1 LPVPLLD
8 YSNVTVMRGNRV
20 ALDRVTFS
28 IHAGEHVVILGPNG
42 SGKSTL
48 IKTITREC
56 YPRPAEGSSLRI
68 MGREIWNVF
77 ELRNLL
83 GIVTND
89 LADTCRRD
97 LSGRELV
104 LSGFF
109 SSIGIWPNHEVT
121 AAMEEKTTRTL
132 ERLEIA
138 HLGERSVDE
147 MSSGEAR
154 RVLVA
159 RALVH
164 EPSALVLDEPTNS
177 LDFRALHEVREM
189 MRRVAAEGTTIIL
202 VTHHLPD
209 IIPEIERVILLNEGR
224 VTRDG
229 SKEELLTPSVLSK
242 VFGVP
247 VDLARRDGYFVLY

>member
-1 LPVPLLD
+1 
-8 YSNVTVMRGNRV
+8 
-20 ALDRVTFS
+20 
-28 IHAGEHVVILGPNG
+28 
-42 SGKSTL
+42 
-48 IKTITREC
+48 
-56 YPRPAEGSSLRI
+56 
-68 MGREIWNVF
+68 
-77 ELRNLL
+77 LRNLL

-121 AAMEEKTTRTL
+121 AEMEEKTTRTL

-138 HLGERSVDE
+138 HLGGRSVDE

-189 MRRVAAEGTTIIL
+189 MRRVAAEGTTVIL

-209 IIPEIERVILLNEGR
+209 IIPEIKRVILLNEGR
-224 VTRDG
+224 VIRDG
-229 SKEELLTPSVLSK
+229 SKEELLTPSVLSD